1 MMPFAGTPTG
11 KLYYEICDLTPP
23 WMEAPQT
30 IIFNHGV
37 AGHIAMW
44 TAWLGVL
51 AAKYRLVRF
60 DMRGHG
66 ESVVPE
72 QGYQWS
78 FDALVDDVLH
88 VADAAGAERFHFV
101 GESIGGTIGIA
112 LALAHPKRL
121 RSLTLSNASPIGGL
135 LGNVNVWREMVK
147 TGTQKKWAAQMMQWR
162 FHNNAIDDTAYD
174 WYRELHE
181 KVSMDVCLDLADLL
195 LGADFTTDLSRIEAP
210 TLLLSP
216 DDSPFIPAT
225 VMYSMH
231 DSIPGSEMQVFA
243 HSRHGLPFSHGDA
256 CAKVF
261 ADFLARRT

>member
-1 MMPFAGTPTG
+1 MPFAGTPTG
-11 KLYYEICDLTPP
+11 KLYYGICDLTPP
-23 WMEAPQT
+23 WMEAPQA

-37 AGHIAMW
+37 AGHTAMW
-44 TAWLGVL
+44 TNWVGVL

-66 ESVVPE
+66 ESVIPE
-72 QGYQWS
+72 PGYQWS
-78 FDALVDDVLH
+78 FEGLVDDVLH

-112 LALAHPKRL
+112 LALAQPKRL
-121 RSLTLSNASPIGGL
+121 HSLTLSNASPIGGL

-147 TGTQKKWAAQMMQWR
+147 TGSQKKWAAQMMQWR
-162 FHNNAIDDTAYD
+162 FHNNAIDDAAYD
-174 WYRELHE
+174 WYRDIHE

-195 LGADFTTDLSRIEAP
+195 LGADFTADLSRIEVP

-225 VMYSMH
+225 VMHSMH
-231 DSIPGSEMQVFA
+231 DSIPGSEVQVFA
-243 HSRHGLPFSHGDA
+243 HSRHGLPFSHGEA
-256 CAKVF
+256 CAKVL